1 MPMTPIVLVPGLC
14 ATPRFFA
21 AQATELWKHGPVQ
34 VANHTRDETMFGIAA
49 RILDEAPPRFALV
62 GHSMGGYITF
72 EILRQAPSRVTRV
85 AFLDTSARPDTS
97 EQTQRRRE
105 VIAVALQGRL
115 RQVADLQFPLLVHP
129 AARDDAR
136 LRDAVRAMMDDTG
149 IDAFIRQEQ
158 AIIHRADSRPTLA
171 KIRCPAL
178 VLVGEQDAITPPDVA
193 EEIAAGIRGARLA
206 KIPECGH
213 MSAMEQPAAVNAAL
227 AAWLDG

>member
-14 ATPRFFA
+14 ATPRFYA
-21 AQATELWKHGPVQ
+21 AQATELWKRGPVQ
-34 VANHTRDETMFGIAA
+34 VANHTRDQTMFGIAS

-62 GHSMGGYITF
+62 GHSMGYITF
-72 EILRQAPSRVTRV
+72 DILRQAPSRVTRV
-85 AFLDTSARPDTS
+85 AFLDTSARPDAPD
-97 EQTQRRRE
+97 QTQRRRE
-105 VIAVALQGRL
+105 MISFALQGRL
-115 RQVADLQFPLLVHP
+115 QQAADLQFPLLVHP
-129 AARDDAR
+129 GARDNTL
-136 LRDAVRAMMDDTG
+136 LRDAVRAMIDDTG

-171 KIRCPAL
+171 EIRCPAL

-193 EEIAAGIRGARLA
+193 EEIAAGIRGARLV